1 MVTRQ
6 TYSFLDWL
14 GDMGGLFDAL
24 YLLGMIIL
32 APISKFALK
41 TELLSSMFRY
51 RGSEEG
57 LISRTSS
64 RRKLDFFKS
73 YFHASSL
80 EGCNILGSLQ
90 SDF

>member
-24 YLLGMIIL
+24 YLIGMIIL
-32 APISKFALK
+32 APISNFALK
-41 TELLSSMFRY
+41 TELLTSMFRF

-57 LISRTSS
+57 LKRRT
-64 RRKLDFFKS
+64 
-73 YFHASSL
+73 
-80 EGCNILGSLQ
+80 
-90 SDF
+90 